1 MEQKSRFFTKT
12 LREQVFDYL
21 KTEMKSG
28 NLRPGEMINIRQLS
42 GELGVSRT
50 TLKDA
55 LLGLQAEGFV
65 VFLPQ
70 RGVRIPEITVE
81 ELDKSY
87 QIIGALEASVLLLE
101 STDFPASFF
110 PTLSECNDLMFE
122 ASTEGISEQY
132 WNNNFRFHDT
142 ILELSTNRQ
151 LVSIVH
157 NLRTRIYEFP
167 ELKTFNW
174 DWGKKCTEE
183 HRKIVSLLEEGKNQE
198 AAIFLQTTHWSFKD
212 QWPYIEVTYFKK
224 V

>member
-1 MEQKSRFFTKT
+1 MEQKGRFFTKT

-21 KTEMKSG
+21 KNEMRSG

-70 RGVRIPEITVE
+70 RGVKIPEITVE
-81 ELDKSY
+81 ELAQCY

-101 STDFPASFF
+101 AENLTPSFF
-110 PTLSECNDLMFE
+110 SSLNECNDLMFA
-122 ASTEGISEQY
+122 ASNEGISEQY
-132 WNNNFRFHDT
+132 WNSNYRFHDT
-142 ILELSTNRQ
+142 ILDLSSNKQ
-151 LVSIVH
+151 LISVVH

-167 ELKTFNW
+167 ELEIFDW
-174 DWGKKCTEE
+174 EWGKKCTKE
-183 HRKIVSLLEEGKNQE
+183 HRKILSLLQEGNHQE
-198 AAIFLQTTHWSFKD
+198 AAIFLQTTHWSFKN
-212 QWPYIEVTYFKK
+212 QWPFIEVTYFKK
-224 V
+224 A